1 MYRKPVPL
9 KRRAVYSFALGCG
22 IFLLGVTLRALLD
35 SLGVGGVTAAV
46 DDLLIGVLA
55 GLLVFAYERHQHR
68 QILEKMRVIS
78 EMNHHVRN
86 ALQPIMYSPYLQEQ
100 AEQVRTIQEGTRRIE
115 WALREVLPGDEL
127 APGAKSSM
135 SRPPTSEASGSQ
147 PRPAA

>member
-1 MYRKPVPL
+1 MYRKPVSL
-9 KRRAVYSFALGCG
+9 KRRAVFSFGLGCG
-22 IFLLGVTLRALLD
+22 IFLLGVALRALLD
-35 SLGVGGVTAAV
+35 SLCVGGVTAAV

-86 ALQPIMYSPYLQEQ
+86 ALQPIMYSPYLEEQ

-115 WALREVLPGDEL
+115 WALREVLPGDES
-127 APGAKSSM
+127 APGARSSM
-135 SRPPTSEASGSQ
+135 SKPQTSEPGS
-147 PRPAA
+147 AA